1 MTQLVTRIDSDL
13 IADIDA
19 LIEAG
24 VVESRSD
31 AVRQGLRVLIDQ
43 HRRRRTGEAIVCAYQ
58 EAPQTAAEVGWA
70 DEATLRMIGEEPW

>member
-1 MTQLVTRIDSDL
+1 MAQLVTRVDGEL
-13 IADIDA
+13 VADIDA

-31 AVRQGLRVLIDQ
+31 AVRQGLRALVDQ
-43 HRRRRTGEAIVCAYQ
+43 HRRRRTGEDIVHAYQ
-58 EAPQTAAEVGWA
+58 QWPQTAAEVGWA